1 LSLASYNA
9 LKLVI
14 FLLVVTALVALFV
27 NISPDGD
34 LNSTIQNVQ
43 TSVTTIAYAG
53 EISEIQK
60 AVEEFFILR
69 TIHDK
74 EERQLFASKIDERL
88 NKLQLVKI
96 YCDKEI
102 STLELVNEISPYT
115 KLQEICPAMKNVS
128 FSKASELFRHI

>member
-1 LSLASYNA
+1 M
-9 LKLVI
+9 
-14 FLLVVTALVALFV
+14 VALL
-27 NISPDGD
+27 ISLSPDGD
-34 LNSTIQNVQ
+34 LSSTIHSVQ
-43 TSVTTIAYAG
+43 TSVTTIAYVG
-53 EISEIQK
+53 EINEIQK
-60 AVEEFFILR
+60 AVEDFMVLR

-102 STLELVNEISPYT
+102 STLELVNEKNPYT

-128 FSKASELFRHI
+128 FSKAAGLFRQI

>member
-1 LSLASYNA
+1 
-9 LKLVI
+9 
-14 FLLVVTALVALFV
+14 LLVVTALVALFV

-34 LNSTIQNVQ
+34 LNSTIQSVQ

-102 STLELVNEISPYT
+102 STLELVNEKKSLYQITRNMSSYE
-115 KLQEICPAMKNVS
+115 KRFIFKS
-128 FSKASELFRHI
+128 FRII